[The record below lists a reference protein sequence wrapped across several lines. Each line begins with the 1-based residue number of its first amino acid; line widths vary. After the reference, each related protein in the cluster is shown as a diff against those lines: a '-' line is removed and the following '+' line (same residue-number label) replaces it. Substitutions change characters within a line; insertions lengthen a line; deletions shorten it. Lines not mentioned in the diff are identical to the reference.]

1 MSFCSLA
8 KGITPKICWFCLV
21 LIYSV
26 LLNLLCGNSSF
37 HALISSIINLG
48 KTCFMKVSL
57 FSTRNLHKC
66 FVTLRAAR
74 CLKTRKPSR
83 NCGPYDPD
91 FHRSSSTTEVIFSS
105 PQLRW
110 KVSNVNQ
117 MLGPCPY
124 QSNTAV
130 WLVLL
135 GNSDLDNTG
144 HNFSFYCLPVTAF
157 ALKYHKQNKTTWW
170 ADRKSTN
177 MRRKWRCFYC

>member
-1 MSFCSLA
+1 MFGSYETRFRN
-8 KGITPKICWFCLV
+8 
-21 LIYSV
+21 LIE
-26 LLNLLCGNSSF
+26 NQRGTGNSSTIISGKPVLWKLVCSVREIF
-37 HALISSIINLG
+37 TNALWRSELQDVWKAGSPR
-48 KTCFMKVSL
+48 KTGS
-57 FSTRNLHKC
+57 
-66 FVTLRAAR
+66 
-74 CLKTRKPSR
+74 
-83 NCGPYDPD
+83 YDPD

-117 MLGPCPY
+117 MPGPCPY
-124 QSNTAV
+124 QSTTAV

-135 GNSDLDNTG
+135 GNSDLGNTG
-144 HNFSFYCLPVTAF
+144 HYFSFYCLQVTAF